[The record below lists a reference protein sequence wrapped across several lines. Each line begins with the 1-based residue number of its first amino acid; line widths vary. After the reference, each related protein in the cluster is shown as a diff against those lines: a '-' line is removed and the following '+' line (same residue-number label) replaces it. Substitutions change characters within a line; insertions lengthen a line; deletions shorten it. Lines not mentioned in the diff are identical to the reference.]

1 MILTALLMTVSLS
14 TSSVSAAPSA
24 LVAVPEGEMPT
35 PPAEAV
41 LEAKVRAT
49 ALQALKSPLPEGLE
63 VPDQVRALVRRAVA
77 GSVALGSDSETARKL
92 KAASRTALDSIATNP
107 KAAALLVELA
117 TESALRD
124 LAFAPTMEA
133 PLPKGFPW
141 PVPAGEIRVQ
151 EYPGYR
157 KVVTG
162 MRGNAQDGA
171 FFKLFGHI
179 SSNDIAM
186 TAPVEMTMGEEGMVD
201 MAFLYGNPEIGE
213 AGAAGRVEV
222 ADIESMTVVSIG
234 IRGTTRNSLSTGA
247 MGALE
252 AWMARNADT
261 WEQAGNARLMGYNG
275 PMTPRAK
282 QYCEVQ
288 IPIRRKAAAPSSA
301 R

>member
-1 MILTALLMTVSLS
+1 MTLAAGAPLS
-14 TSSVSAAPSA
+14 APLAAPD
-24 LVAVPEGEMPT
+24 GEMPT
-35 PPAEAV
+35 PPASAV
-41 LEAKVRAT
+41 AQAKVRAT

-63 VPDQVRALVRRAVA
+63 TQDQVRALVRRAVA
-77 GSVALGSDSETARKL
+77 GSVALGNGSETARKL
-92 KAASRTALDSIATNP
+92 RTASRTALESLATNP

-117 TESALRD
+117 TESAMRD

-141 PVPAGEIRVQ
+141 PVPAGEIQVQ

-162 MRGNAQDGA
+162 MRGNAQNGA

-186 TAPVEMTMGEEGMVD
+186 TAPVEMTMGDEEMID
-201 MAFLYGNPEIGE
+201 MAFLYGDPEIGE
-213 AGAAGRVEV
+213 AGTSGRVEV

-234 IRGTTRNSLSTGA
+234 IRGTTRNSLATGA
-247 MGALE
+247 MEALD
-252 AWMARNADT
+252 AWIKRNGDT
-261 WEQAGNARLMGYNG
+261 WERAGNARLMGYNG
-275 PMTPRAK
+275 PMTPRSK

-288 IPIRRKAAAPSSA
+288 IPIQRKQAAPTA
-301 R
+301 DEPAK